1 MATTIQSTDLDFDT
15 IKTRLKDYLK
25 KQNEFNDYDFEAAG
39 LSNLLDVLAYN
50 THFNGLIANFAINES
65 FLNTAQLRS
74 SIISHA
80 EALGYVPRSY
90 TSSQAKLN
98 LSISISASNRPN
110 LVDLPRGAT
119 FTTSIDNVSYTF
131 RTREKYTATPNS
143 AGVYNFVTD
152 DGITEIPVY
161 EGIEKVKTFFVG
173 DTSDNQIYV
182 IPDITI
188 DTTTIR
194 VRVFDT
200 AVSSTFDTYT
210 NINTAKRIT
219 PTSTHYQIKEVPNGY
234 YEIIFGD
241 GLSTGKAPSAGNMI
255 KIDYLSTKGPA
266 ANGASIFSTS
276 VQVRGQNLAVL
287 TNTASAGGSFREGI
301 ESIRQNAPIYFTSQ
315 RRMVTAED
323 YRGQILTNFNSFVDD
338 VTTWGGAD
346 NDPPVYGRVY
356 VSLKFKDDVDN
367 ATQQNV
373 KARIVSELTDNFAIA
388 TIDTIYVDPVNTF
401 LELSTTFNFDPDLTS
416 RTAGSTQN
424 LVQSTIQTFFA
435 NNLEKFGQVFRRS
448 NLLTIIDD
456 LDEAILNTRMEVK
469 VQQRLTP
476 SLGLTRSYN
485 IYFPVP
491 ISAPD
496 DKTYIISSTKF
507 TVNNISCV
515 LRNRLSSTTMEVVD
529 TSGNVVIDNIGSYTA
544 AAGRIDLTG
553 LNVTAFEGTAIKISA
568 LPTNQSTIR
577 PLRASLL
584 NLDQEISKANAI
596 LDYQNTQVSLSGGTQ
611 TSSSGSTTSS
621 GFSSGY

>member
-15 IKTRLKDYLK
+15 IKTRLKDYFK

-152 DGITEIPVY
+152 DGLTEIPVY

-173 DTSDNQIYV
+173 DTGDNQIYV

-276 VQVRGQNLAVL
+276 VQVQGQNLAVL

-373 KARIVSELTDNFAIA
+373 KARIISELTDNFAIA

-491 ISAPD
+491 ISVPD

-515 LRNRLSSTTMEVVD
+515 LRNRLSTTTMEVVD
-529 TSGNVVIDNIGSYTA
+529 TSGNVVIDNIGSYNA

-584 NLDQEISKANAI
+584 NLDEEISKANAI

-621 GFSSGY
+621 GSSSGY

>member
-152 DGITEIPVY
+152 DGLTEIPVY

-173 DTSDNQIYV
+173 DTGDNQIYV

-266 ANGASIFSTS
+266 ANGASVFSTS
-276 VQVRGQNLAVL
+276 VQVQGQNLAVL

-373 KARIVSELTDNFAIA
+373 KARIISELTDNFAIA

-491 ISAPD
+491 ISVPD

-515 LRNRLSSTTMEVVD
+515 LRNRLSTTTMEVVD
-529 TSGNVVIDNIGSYTA
+529 TSGNVVIDNIGSYNA

-584 NLDQEISKANAI
+584 NLDQEISKSNAI

-621 GFSSGY
+621 GSSSGY